1 VCVCVCVCVC
11 VGGKNVAFKKE
22 KKESKFWIILFFICN
37 VDLLCVPP
45 KQFFLQIIQPYFF
58 CCFRV
63 REVFLFGE
71 TLISIKC
78 LDVAIKFTKKRN
90 I

>member
-1 VCVCVCVCVC
+1 
-11 VGGKNVAFKKE
+11 
-22 KKESKFWIILFFICN
+22 
-37 VDLLCVPP
+37 
-45 KQFFLQIIQPYFF
+45 
-58 CCFRV
+58 V